1 MIFRFGLVEMQLGEF
16 FDLKELSKRDEQ
28 IELPKLAIM

>member
-16 FDLKELSKRDEQ
+16 LRFERAVKRDEQ
-28 IELPKLAIM
+28 IELPKLSIV